1 VTQEELW
8 MQKALKQAHV
18 AAKRGEV
25 PVGAV
30 IIKDGKILA
39 RAHNTRE
46 TSHDPTAHAEI
57 LALQRAAKKLGGW
70 RLSGCTL
77 VVTMEPCP
85 MCAGAAINARIE
97 RIVFGAYDEK
107 AGCCGTVLDLTTQ
120 EKFNHRCE
128 VTGGVM
134 EGECRAVLRD
144 FFVQRRKKKGQ
155 EKQ

>member
-1 VTQEELW
+1 MTQEELW

-70 RLSGCTL
+70 RLPGCTL

-107 AGCCGTVLDLTTQ
+107 AGCCGTVLDLTMQ